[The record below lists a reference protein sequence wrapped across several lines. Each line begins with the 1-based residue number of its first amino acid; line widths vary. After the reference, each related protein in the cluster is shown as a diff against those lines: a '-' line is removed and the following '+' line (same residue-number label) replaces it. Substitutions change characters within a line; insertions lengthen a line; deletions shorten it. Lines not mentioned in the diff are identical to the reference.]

1 MANAM
6 DHSHITQASTVP
18 EVLNTPFAALLRHL
32 KEQHSAPCQAPAGSR
47 VRHRARIQ
55 ALHWLEQLDTTES
68 LDEVWP
74 AFEAWLREHPEN
86 RHQYLMAERVQLVIE
101 DLRRGCPK
109 EGSAA
114 ANRLLR
120 PPVVAGS
127 QQPSHAARAKWLLL
141 TTGVVASTALLFWVT
156 RQIG

>member
-6 DHSHITQASTVP
+6 EHSHITRASTAP
-18 EVLNTPFAALLRHL
+18 EVLNTPLAALIRYLR
-32 KEQHSAPCQAPAGSR
+32 EHSAPCQIPPGSR
-47 VRHRARIQ
+47 VRHKARIQ
-55 ALHWLEQLDTTES
+55 ALHWLELLDTSES

-86 RHQYLMAERVQLVIE
+86 HHQYLMAERVQLVIE
-101 DLRRGCPK
+101 DLRLGCPK

-120 PPVVAGS
+120 LPVGAGG
-127 QQPSHAARAKWLLL
+127 QQPSRAPRAKWLLL
-141 TTGVVASTALLFWVT
+141 TTGIVTGATLLFWVT
-156 RQIG
+156 HQSG

>member
-6 DHSHITQASTVP
+6 EHSHITRASTAP
-18 EVLNTPFAALLRHL
+18 EVLNTPLAALIRHL
-32 KEQHSAPCQAPAGSR
+32 REHSAPCQIPPGSR
-47 VRHRARIQ
+47 VRHKARIQ
-55 ALHWLEQLDTTES
+55 ALHWLELLDTSES

-86 RHQYLMAERVQLVIE
+86 HHQYLMAERVQLVIE
-101 DLRRGCPK
+101 DLRLGCPK

-120 PPVVAGS
+120 LPVGAGG
-127 QQPSHAARAKWLLL
+127 QQPSRAPRAKWLLL
-141 TTGVVASTALLFWVT
+141 TTGVVASTALLFWVMH
-156 RQIG
+156 QSG